1 MSDHFS
7 AGFPHAVAVFCNP
20 AFERIRTGG
29 SVYVC
34 PASEFHQI
42 VIERRMVLCQKH
54 QFDLAARQASAAV
67 LGAQSA
73 SQKLGE
79 SSNGDRC
86 SATNS
91 VALPGL
97 QS

>member
-1 MSDHFS
+1 MLSHFS
-7 AGFPHAVAVFCNP
+7 VIPPLSESAQEVPY
-20 AFERIRTGG
+20 
-29 SVYVC
+29 YVC

-42 VIERRMVLCQKH
+42 VIECRMVLCQKH

-79 SSNGDRC
+79 DSNGDRR
-86 SATNS
+86 SATNF

>member
-1 MSDHFS
+1 MLSQFS
-7 AGFPHAVAVFCNP
+7 AFPPLSESAQEVQA
-20 AFERIRTGG
+20 
-29 SVYVC
+29 YVC
-34 PASEFHQI
+34 PASKFHQI
-42 VIERRMVLCQKH
+42 NIECCMVLCQKH
-54 QFDLAARQASAAV
+54 QVDLAARQASAPV

-79 SSNGDRC
+79 RSNGDWR

>member
-1 MSDHFS
+1 MLSHFS
-7 AGFPHAVAVFCNP
+7 VIPPLSESAQEVPY
-20 AFERIRTGG
+20 
-29 SVYVC
+29 YVC

-54 QFDLAARQASAAV
+54 LFDLAARQASAAV

-73 SQKLGE
+73 SQKLREG
-79 SSNGDRC
+79 SNADRR
-86 SATNS
+86 SATNF